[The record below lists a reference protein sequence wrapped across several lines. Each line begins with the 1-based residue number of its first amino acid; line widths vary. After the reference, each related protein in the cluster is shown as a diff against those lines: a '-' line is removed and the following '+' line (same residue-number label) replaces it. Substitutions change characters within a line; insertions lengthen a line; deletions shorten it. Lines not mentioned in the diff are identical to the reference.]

1 MTENTIS
8 NCQEWLDGLKLD
20 DIPKHKGWQ
29 RSLMDIT
36 GVTHHENMWS
46 DIYKFFFDEN
56 EEHGLKDLFIRSLEQ
71 VAHIDNRFLLD
82 FNVRREYVIDGNE
95 RIDLLLYDKS
105 QKNAIIIENKVYHTM
120 NNDLANYYNSI
131 KKEGYKEILVLVIGL
146 KNYRNTT
153 LKSND
158 KYCSITHLDL
168 LETVLINL
176 PKYLTEA
183 NPHYLYL
190 LEEFYKN
197 VKNHTNMI
205 DPKELAFF
213 CEKGNQEKIVK
224 IHDIYNS
231 IKNYI
236 VKVMECGKD
245 SPLKN
250 HIESLNLTPKPERNY
265 VKYLFNDKRAQKN
278 MMLTVFYRDTI
289 LRPEKGIASHIHVVL
304 EIQGSI
310 KQKIEENKELFM
322 HFLKSYQDIM
332 PNDNKHNGW
341 WHFASMIIPLHDL
354 ESDLPK
360 LAEIVSSKINEDCS
374 LLKLGYA
381 ILDET
386 QK

>member
-1 MTENTIS
+1 
-8 NCQEWLDGLKLD
+8 
-20 DIPKHKGWQ
+20 
-29 RSLMDIT
+29 MDIT

-71 VAHIDNRFLLD
+71 VSHIDNNFLLD
-82 FNVRREYVIDGNE
+82 YSVKREYVIDGNE
-95 RIDLLLYDKS
+95 RIDLFLYDKS
-105 QKNAIIIENKVYHTM
+105 KKNAIIIENKVYHTL
-120 NNDLANYYNSI
+120 NNNLDNYFNSI
-131 KKEGYKEILVLVIGL
+131 KKEGYNEILVLVIGL
-146 KNYRNTT
+146 KKYCNTT
-153 LKSND
+153 LKSID

-176 PKYLTEA
+176 PKYLPEA

-190 LEEFYKN
+190 LQEFYKN

-245 SPLKN
+245 SPLRN

-278 MMLTVFYRDTI
+278 MMLTVFYRNTI
-289 LRPEKGIASHIHVVL
+289 LRPEKGIKSHIHVVL

-310 KQKIEENKELFM
+310 KQKVEGNKE
-322 HFLKSYQDIM
+322 HFKQFFQSYQDIM

-341 WHFASMIIPLHDL
+341 WHFASMIIPLNDL
-354 ESDLPK
+354 ENELPR
-360 LAEIVSSKINEDCS
+360 LAEIVASKINDDCS

-381 ILDET
+381 ILNEI